1 MATKFSM
8 GLALMLYDRLGREIT
23 ESDRLVD
30 VITGVTYIIIGFS
43 CGTHIVSWKHRG
55 EFRLRAYRQLSRIDA
70 LTARMEV
77 VGRVQHPLLQ

>member
-1 MATKFSM
+1 M

-30 VITGVTYIIIGFS
+30 VRSGETYVIIGSS
-43 CGTHIVSWKHRG
+43 CGASIINWKFRR
-55 EFRLRAYRQLSRIDA
+55 EFASGAQRRIGGKDVF
-70 LTARMEV
+70 TARMEI

>member
-1 MATKFSM
+1 MKFFM

-30 VITGVTYIIIGFS
+30 VETGVTYLIIGFS
-43 CGTHIVSWKHRG
+43 CGTHIVSWKYRG
-55 EFRLRAYRQLSRIDA
+55 EFRVRAYRQLSRIDTFA
-70 LTARMEV
+70 TRMEI